1 MSTEMHG
8 AAPGMETLSNA
19 DGQGRR
25 RWRTVAWSAVAAV
38 LLLPLVATLFTDD
51 VNWSAADF
59 LFAGVVLVSVGVAF
73 ELVVRKTTDTVYRAA
88 MAVALAGALLLV
100 WANGAVGIT
109 DSAADGLYLGVIA
122 VGFVGAVLARFRASG
137 MARALIAMAF
147 AQTLV
152 AIVAL
157 AAGMVPAHNSAFE
170 VMGITAFF
178 VALFAGSA
186 LLFRKAARAERA

>member
-1 MSTEMHG
+1 M
-8 AAPGMETLSNA
+8 
-19 DGQGRR
+19 
-25 RWRTVAWSAVAAV
+25 AWSAVAAV

-51 VNWSAADF
+51 VDWSAADF

-100 WANGAVGIT
+100 WASGAVGIT

-122 VGFVGAVLARFRASG
+122 VGFVGAVLTRFRASG